1 MGAAVWERIQALSR
15 VAGHDGCHTED
26 RLGGG
31 LPMVTG
37 TAQEKTSA
45 AARSFVIWGNEF
57 SRKGR
62 YAAAETLY
70 QRALM
75 LAEKTL
81 GRLHPVTAEVLEC
94 YADLLAKMDRQAEST
109 AMKRRAKAVW
119 EAFAPRLSRSYKDA
133 HLYSLCRPEQEGAD

>member
-1 MGAAVWERIQALSR
+1 
-15 VAGHDGCHTED
+15 
-26 RLGGG
+26 
-31 LPMVTG
+31 MVTG
-37 TAQEKTSA
+37 TAQENISA

-57 SRKGR
+57 SRKGS

-94 YADLLAKMDRQAEST
+94 YADLLAKTDRQSEST

-119 EAFAPRLSRSYKDA
+119 EACAPRLCRSYKDVQP
-133 HLYSLCRPEQEGAD
+133 HCLCRPEPEGAD

>member
-1 MGAAVWERIQALSR
+1 M
-15 VAGHDGCHTED
+15 HTS
-26 RLGGG
+26 LGG

-37 TAQEKTSA
+37 TTQEKTSA
-45 AARSFVIWGNEF
+45 AARSFVIWANEF
-57 SRKGR
+57 SRKGH

-81 GRLHPVTAEVLEC
+81 GRSHPVTAEVLEC
-94 YADLLAKMDRQAEST
+94 YADLLAKTDRQAEST

-119 EAFAPRLSRSYKDA
+119 EVFAPRFCPSYKDA
-133 HLYSLCRPEQEGAD
+133 QASSQCRPDQEGAD